1 MNKKVIDLIFQVKSG
16 CHAKEDEIREKLN
29 LSPAEFRAILT
40 LEPGA
45 AVPCNVLSKKM
56 FLSVSRGSRVIEK
69 LLKGRL
75 IRETKGEKDRRIIN
89 VMLTDKGIKAQERIL
104 KVFEECEREILKR
117 IPKKDLE
124 IFTVSLNKI
133 SDILISN

>member
-1 MNKKVIDLIFQVKSG
+1 MGKVHGRRLIFLGEKTSEHSPVKPPPHSPFLFQDIKNLIFQVKSG

-69 LLKGRL
+69 LLKDRL
-75 IRETKGEKDRRIIN
+75 IRETKG
-89 VMLTDKGIKAQERIL
+89 
-104 KVFEECEREILKR
+104 
-117 IPKKDLE
+117 
-124 IFTVSLNKI
+124 LNY
-133 SDILISN
+133 NFAAF